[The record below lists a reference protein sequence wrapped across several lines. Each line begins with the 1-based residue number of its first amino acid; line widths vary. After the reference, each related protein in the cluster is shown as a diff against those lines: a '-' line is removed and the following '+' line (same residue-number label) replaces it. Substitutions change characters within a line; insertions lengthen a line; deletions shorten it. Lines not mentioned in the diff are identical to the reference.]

1 MPQAGRNQV
10 QHRIEELA
18 QEAGELLDTH
28 RIMLVTA
35 ESCTGG
41 WISQALTSVAGSSA
55 WFDRGFVSYSNA
67 AKSDMLG
74 VPASLIEEHGAV
86 SEAVALAMAKGA
98 IERSLGHM
106 SVAVT
111 GIAGPSGG
119 TEDKPVGTVWIA
131 WGQKLGYAEAEQ
143 FAFRGGRRQVRIQT
157 AVAALEGVVKRL
169 KAG

>member
-1 MPQAGRNQV
+1 ME
-10 QHRIEELA
+10 HRIEELA
-18 QEAGELLDTH
+18 KEAGELLAQH

-55 WFDRGFVSYSNA
+55 WFERGFVSYSNT
-67 AKSDMLG
+67 AKTEMLG
-74 VPASLIEEHGAV
+74 VPVETLDSEGAV
-86 SEAVALAMAKGA
+86 SEATALAMARGA
-98 IERSLGHM
+98 IEFSRAHL

-119 TEDKPVGTVWIA
+119 SEEKPVGTVWIG

-143 FAFRGGRRQVRIQT
+143 FNFRGGRRQVRIQT
-157 AVAALEGVVKRL
+157 AVAALEGVVRRL
-169 KAG
+169 RAS